1 MLPAV
6 IVCEIDLVLH
16 LKTEFRQCEEREE
29 GRHEHGHIEV
39 RIVAEMEGSEVEG
52 KQALDE
58 HPRQIDALDA
68 EEATGQHD
76 DKESEE
82 YTRNSPQSFVEL
94 LQKQLIGTD
103 ENALQGTVGIK
114 HNGEEQERIVSE
126 FLRRDEI
133 GYQEDRQKKEK
144 EYVTTEYHED

>member
-39 RIVAEMEGSEVEG
+39 RIVAEMERSEVEG
-52 KQALDE
+52 KQTLDE

-68 EEATGQHD
+68 EETACQHD
-76 DKESEE
+76 DEESEE
-82 YTRNSPQSFVEL
+82 YTRNSPQSFVEFF
-94 LQKQLIGTD
+94 QKQLIGAN
-103 ENALQGTVGIK
+103 ENALQGTIDHEVPCSAVPQTAD
-114 HNGEEQERIVSE
+114 EE
-126 FLRRDEI
+126 
-133 GYQEDRQKKEK
+133 
-144 EYVTTEYHED
+144 TEP